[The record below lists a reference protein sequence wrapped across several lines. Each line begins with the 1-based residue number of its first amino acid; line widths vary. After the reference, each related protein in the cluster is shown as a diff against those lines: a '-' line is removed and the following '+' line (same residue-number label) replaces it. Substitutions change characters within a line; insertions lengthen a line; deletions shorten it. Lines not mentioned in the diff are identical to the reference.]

1 MENLSE
7 KALEYLALYG
17 FNVLAALLIFIVG
30 RFVADIVSKII
41 EKAVVRSSK
50 DITLANFVKHIS
62 YIGLL
67 ILVIIAAVS
76 KLGIQTAS
84 LVAVIGAA
92 GLAVGLAL
100 QGSLANFAAGI
111 LLIIFKPFK
120 IGDLVETAGVIGI
133 VKEIHI
139 FCSTVNTLDN
149 KRVIIPNA
157 KITGDN
163 ITNLSDI
170 DKRRIDFVFGISYC
184 DDMKEAKNACRELF
198 QPILV
203 SLKNLNPPLLFPNLQ
218 TAVST
223 WSVGPGSSLRITG
236 GYISML
242 LKKVSLNLKRAESLF
257 HFHRGMFICTRKN
270 RIR

>member
-1 MENLSE
+1 MENLSQ
-7 KALEYLALYG
+7 KALEYLAQYG
-17 FNVLAALLIFIVG
+17 FNVLAALLIFIIG
-30 RFVADIVSKII
+30 RFVASILSKII
-41 EKAVVRSSK
+41 ERIVEKSSK
-50 DITLANFVKHIS
+50 DVTLSKFVKHIS

-76 KLGIQTAS
+76 KLGVQTAS

-120 IGDLVETAGVIGI
+120 IGDLVEMAGVLGT

-149 KRVIIPNA
+149 RRIVVPNA

-163 ITNLSDI
+163 IVNLSDI
-170 DKRRIDFVFGISYC
+170 NMRRIDLVFGISYG
-184 DDMKEAKNACRELF
+184 DDMREAKNALQRVVSSD
-198 QPILV
+198 PRIL
-203 SLKNLNPPLLFPNLQ
+203 KEPEP
-218 TAVST
+218 TIAVSELADS
-223 WSVGPGSSLRITG
+223 SVNLVCRPWVKPEDYWGVYFDVVEKGKLELEKSGITIPFPQRDVHM
-236 GYISML
+236 Y
-242 LKKVSLNLKRAESLF
+242 AE
-257 HFHRGMFICTRKN
+257 KQD
-270 RIR
+270 